1 VTVIKRF
8 RFLHHRILRD
18 RLSNVTEPIRL
29 LIARGANQALRD
41 TRGMTA
47 QDIAA
52 QTGSSHAAVLLSA
65 Q

>member
-1 VTVIKRF
+1 
-8 RFLHHRILRD
+8 
-18 RLSNVTEPIRL
+18 VTEPIRR

-41 TRGMTA
+41 TRDMTA

-65 Q
+65 H